1 MENKQSPADQY
12 IRIDNSQKYYLFKTA
27 LPEMERLNQETV
39 EKRDAEIKEELEKNP
54 LYLPPAPPEKLHIFI
69 QDKPFKISLGVE
81 NLETLAILD
90 ERAVDVLDYIVSRI
104 ILRKPSPSEE
114 ITINIDSMLTTFG
127 LKRNTYSPGK
137 ECGYSTAQR
146 RQHFNYIEALSR
158 LWIIT
163 EEQEGKKG
171 EKRVVE
177 QRLFAVR
184 QRERDSTTSA
194 ITEVTIQLNAFFD
207 NLLTETRQCTA
218 NIPTKTLGLHPINR
232 SFEKRIGKYFHRFS
246 KKERAHYM
254 FSILKNCQIPV
265 DKKRKSA
272 FRKRVEQA
280 LDRLVTDGIII
291 RYAYLSRAD
300 TFDLWLDAKL
310 EIVLP

>member
-1 MENKQSPADQY
+1 MENKLSPADQY
-12 IRIDNSQKYYLFKTA
+12 IRIDNSQKYYLFKAA
-27 LPEMERLNQETV
+27 LPEAERLNQEAAA
-39 EKRDAEIKEELEKNP
+39 KRDAEIKKELEKNP
-54 LYLPPAPPEKLHIFI
+54 LYLPPAPSEKLQIFV
-69 QDKPFKISLGVE
+69 QDKPFKLSLCAD
-81 NLETLAILD
+81 NLKTLEILD

-104 ILRKPSPSEE
+104 ILRKPSPRGEL
-114 ITINIDSMLTTFG
+114 TINIDSMLTTFG
-127 LKRNTYSPGK
+127 LKRNMYSPGK

-146 RQHFNYIEALSR
+146 RQHYNYIEALSN

-171 EKRVVE
+171 EKKVVE
-177 QRLFAVR
+177 QHLFVLPERVR
-184 QRERDSTTSA
+184 DLTTNT
-194 ITEVTIQLNAFFD
+194 ITEVTLQLSNFFD
-207 NLLTETRQCTA
+207 NLLTEKRQCTA

-232 SFEKRIGKYFHRFS
+232 SFEKRIGKYFHIFS
-246 KKERAHYM
+246 KKERSHYM

-272 FRKRVEQA
+272 FRKRIEQA
-280 LDRLVTDGIII
+280 LDRLIADGIII